1 MISTVLKRFTRLS
14 VALLVAACTATPSTH
29 FYILEA
35 TSQSPAPVSD
45 PAKQR
50 LIGIGPVTL
59 PTLLERKQIVTRT
72 GNNSIHQAEF
82 HQWAAP
88 LKDNLVQVLTQ
99 NLAAQQ
105 PNAIIRAYP
114 WSAFGTVNYHIIID
128 ITRFDTTPKQSANLE
143 ATWAIMNDQTH
154 TLISNGHSRIEHPLT
169 DASYAAAVDALGKT
183 LGKFSR
189 ELSVA
194 LQQVYR

>member
-1 MISTVLKRFTRLS
+1 MISSTLKSLTRLS
-14 VALLVAACTATPSTH
+14 AALLVAACTATPLTH

-35 TSQSPAPVSD
+35 VNPSPAPVSAT
-45 PAKQR
+45 AKQH

-59 PTLLERKQIVTRT
+59 PSLLERKQIVTRT

-105 PNAIIRAYP
+105 PEAIVRAYP
-114 WSAFGTVNYHIIID
+114 WSAFGTVDYHVIID
-128 ITRFDTTPKQSANLE
+128 VTRFDTTPKRSANLE
-143 ATWAIMNDQTH
+143 ADWAIMNDQTH
-154 TLISNGHSRIEHPLT
+154 SLISSGHSRIERPLT
-169 DASYAAAVDALGKT
+169 DASYSGAVDALDKT
-183 LGKFSR
+183 LGEFSR
-189 ELSVA
+189 ELSTE
-194 LQQVYR
+194 LQKVYR